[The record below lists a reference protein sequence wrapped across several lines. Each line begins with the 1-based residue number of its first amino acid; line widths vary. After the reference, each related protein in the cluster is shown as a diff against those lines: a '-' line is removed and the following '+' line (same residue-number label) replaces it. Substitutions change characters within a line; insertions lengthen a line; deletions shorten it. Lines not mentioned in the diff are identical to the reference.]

1 MAMPNSSFAPTTLG
15 HEDNL
20 GVRGPC
26 TLNLSR
32 PKRPSVG
39 EVWKLGDTAARLGV
53 ILVTALECDVSHSPE
68 NLQQQNNH

>member
-1 MAMPNSSFAPTTLG
+1 MAMPNSLFAPTTLG

-20 GVRGPC
+20 GVR
-26 TLNLSR
+26 

-39 EVWKLGDTAARLGV
+39 EVWKLGNTAARLGV
-53 ILVTALECDVSHSPE
+53 ILVTALECDVSHSPD